1 MTKNGSKLVLKEV
14 RHMPEMRLNLI
25 STGKLDEAGM
35 INQLGAGRWK
45 LSRGSMIIARGKKE
59 GSLYIMQ
66 GKICKW
72 EINVAQDTTKELW
85 HKRLGHMS
93 EKGLEFLAKDHFPNI
108 KGQPL
113 ESCKDC
119 LAGKQRIVSFQRSDK
134 AIRRKQIL
142 DIAHSYVCSTSE
154 KSLEDAQYFVT
165 FIDDHL
171 RKVWVYPLKMKGMID
186 D

>member
-1 MTKNGSKLVLKEV
+1 
-14 RHMPEMRLNLI
+14 
-25 STGKLDEAGM
+25 M

-72 EINVAQDTTKELW
+72 EMNVAQDTTKELW

-93 EKGLEFLAKDHFPNI
+93 EKGLEFLTKDHFPNI

-113 ESCKDC
+113 
-119 LAGKQRIVSFQRSDK
+119 AGK
-134 AIRRKQIL
+134 
-142 DIAHSYVCSTSE
+142 
-154 KSLEDAQYFVT
+154 
-165 FIDDHL
+165 
-171 RKVWVYPLKMKGMID
+171 
-186 D
+186 

>member
-1 MTKNGSKLVLKEV
+1 MRSQHKQSVEFYFNIASNYCIWIIDSGVFFLVTPHEGFFLSYQKEDFGMVKMGNHVASKIVGIGEVTLMTENGSKLMLKEV
-14 RHMPEMRLNLI
+14 RCVPEMRLNLV

-93 EKGLEFLAKDHFPNI
+93 EKGLEFLTKDHFPNI

-113 ESCKDC
+113 
-119 LAGKQRIVSFQRSDK
+119 AGK
-134 AIRRKQIL
+134 
-142 DIAHSYVCSTSE
+142 
-154 KSLEDAQYFVT
+154 
-165 FIDDHL
+165 
-171 RKVWVYPLKMKGMID
+171 
-186 D
+186 